1 MTTWNNP
8 NELPN
13 PSTSKPC
20 AECPM
25 FVWGFLQ
32 DPATRE
38 GERHIRADERLRFQR
53 TFDMWAKQLERANEE
68 IARLNATIRRLEAK
82 AS

>member
-1 MTTWNNP
+1 MTTTDRTGNDP
-8 NELPN
+8 H
-13 PSTSKPC
+13 TVKPC
-20 AECPM
+20 DTCPM
-25 FVWGFLQ
+25 FVWGFLH
-32 DPATRE
+32 DPTSIE